1 MHEVDSLAIM
11 LYDNQP
17 ANALKYINYHK
28 VNLEKVLTQDELKCL
43 LFCIKMKKNYTD
55 YFCYRDSIM
64 MENITFLTNTF
75 AGKMNDKVMIDGH
88 AIHLNKLST
97 YPVDNQRSIGS
108 YLHERYGT
116 SYASFILV
124 SDKGCVKYD
133 NRLGIATNGLLQKPV
148 PSSIEQ
154 SMSKLGKKL
163 CYVPITEEY
172 NHLTLSRLSYTWN
185 GCQFYPVNL
194 YKRHDGIF
202 YIKGNDAFSKHTT
215 KVSKATMLEEM
226 DKVEEISHKVMN
238 KIKKR
243 DALATKIRDRC
254 NLHK

>member
-1 MHEVDSLAIM
+1 
-11 LYDNQP
+11 
-17 ANALKYINYHK
+17 
-28 VNLEKVLTQDELKCL
+28 
-43 LFCIKMKKNYTD
+43 
-55 YFCYRDSIM
+55 
-64 MENITFLTNTF
+64 
-75 AGKMNDKVMIDGH
+75 
-88 AIHLNKLST
+88 
-97 YPVDNQRSIGS
+97 
-108 YLHERYGT
+108 
-116 SYASFILV
+116 
-124 SDKGCVKYD
+124 
-133 NRLGIATNGLLQKPV
+133 
-148 PSSIEQ
+148 
-154 SMSKLGKKL
+154 MSKLGKKL

-243 DALATKIRDRC
+243 DALASEIRDRC